1 MERVLNE
8 SNVGKGTGPGANTI
22 GLIIGGI
29 GVGALL
35 MYLLDPDRG
44 RGRRS
49 RLSDQLKSK
58 VNRFGRAAGSKVHDL
73 RNRAEGV
80 MHEVGLVGEKQDS
93 SRSTRSTTDESYHP
107 ARQTM

>member
-1 MERVLNE
+1 MEQGLYE

-22 GLIIGGI
+22 GLVIGGI

-35 MYLLDPDRG
+35 MFLLDPDRG

-49 RLSDQLKSK
+49 RLSAQLTSK
-58 VNRFGRAAGSKVHDL
+58 VNRFGRSAGSKVHDL

-80 MHEVGLVGEKQDS
+80 MHEAGLIGEKQDS
-93 SRSTRSTTDESYHP
+93 NSSALSTADESYRP
-107 ARQTM
+107 AGQRM